1 MNRSAVLALLL
12 LACTASCARTA
23 AAPPAAPGAL
33 HDDAPAVDKGP
44 SSYEGDIGGLS
55 QEDVEEQFDALRP
68 RLIECVR
75 SASGRLSSIG
85 GRVSLKMRT
94 DRAGNVRWVYLSD
107 STLGDRDTERCVLRV
122 VQSRTWPRPLS
133 GEGLAQT
140 SFDVDPSEA
149 PLPLPKYKTALLA
162 QRARAATRKCRKG
175 IAGAFQATAYVGP
188 AGEVLAAGV
197 APPDERG
204 EEASD
209 CIAEALRDV
218 RIGAVAAMD
227 HGAVAKASFPLR

>member
-1 MNRSAVLALLL
+1 MHDA
-12 LACTASCARTA
+12 T
-23 AAPPAAPGAL
+23 PAI
-33 HDDAPAVDKGP
+33 DRGP
-44 SSYEGDIGGLS
+44 TSYEGDIGGLS
-55 QEDVEEQFDALRP
+55 QEDVEEQFAALRP
-68 RLIECVR
+68 RLIDCVR
-75 SASGRLSSIG
+75 RASARLSWLG

-94 DRAGNVRWVYLSD
+94 DRSGNVRWVYLAD

-149 PLPLPKYKTALLA
+149 PLALPSYKTALLA
-162 QRARAATRKCRKG
+162 QRARAATSKCRKG
-175 IAGAFQATAYVGP
+175 IVGAFQATAYVGP

-204 EEASD
+204 EGASD

-218 RIGAVAAMD
+218 RIGTVAAMD
-227 HGAVAKASFPLR
+227 RSAVAKASFPLR